1 MMLQDRVN
9 KQKKSILIQTIIFFL
24 MGSFF
29 AVHLAKA
36 ATVEITIDTLP
47 MVIEQ
52 MFTNINT
59 DPFSVKENIGV
70 IWIVALGCLCSYVMR
85 IEKIKRLM
93 PKDGYG
99 SSRWA
104 NDKEI
109 KRLAKGKNLLLA
121 DNVKLSTNTRYT
133 KINNNVMVLGTSGS
147 GKTRFYVKPN
157 MMESA
162 QKNIFSGMIITDPK
176 KELCIETADMMK
188 KHGYNIK
195 IFDVKDFSGDCW
207 NPFDYFYDDTDVISF
222 VKSLM
227 ANTDGDGKKGTSSP
241 RN

>member
-70 IWIVALGCLCSYVMR
+70 IWIIYGLAHIFVACFG
-85 IEKIKRLM
+85 I
-93 PKDGYG
+93 
-99 SSRWA
+99 
-104 NDKEI
+104 
-109 KRLAKGKNLLLA
+109 
-121 DNVKLSTNTRYT
+121 
-133 KINNNVMVLGTSGS
+133 
-147 GKTRFYVKPN
+147 RFSKKKMIYR
-157 MMESA
+157 M
-162 QKNIFSGMIITDPK
+162 QNIS
-176 KELCIETADMMK
+176 
-188 KHGYNIK
+188 
-195 IFDVKDFSGDCW
+195 
-207 NPFDYFYDDTDVISF
+207 
-222 VKSLM
+222 
-227 ANTDGDGKKGTSSP
+227 
-241 RN
+241 

>member
-1 MMLQDRVN
+1 
-9 KQKKSILIQTIIFFL
+9 

-121 DNVKLSTNTRYT
+121 DNV
-133 KINNNVMVLGTSGS
+133 
-147 GKTRFYVKPN
+147 
-157 MMESA
+157 
-162 QKNIFSGMIITDPK
+162 
-176 KELCIETADMMK
+176 
-188 KHGYNIK
+188 
-195 IFDVKDFSGDCW
+195 
-207 NPFDYFYDDTDVISF
+207 
-222 VKSLM
+222 
-227 ANTDGDGKKGTSSP
+227 
-241 RN
+241 

>member
-24 MGSFF
+24 IGSFF

-59 DPFSVKENIGV
+59 NPFSVKENIGV

-109 KRLAKGKNLLLA
+109 KR
-121 DNVKLSTNTRYT
+121 
-133 KINNNVMVLGTSGS
+133 
-147 GKTRFYVKPN
+147 
-157 MMESA
+157 
-162 QKNIFSGMIITDPK
+162 
-176 KELCIETADMMK
+176 
-188 KHGYNIK
+188 
-195 IFDVKDFSGDCW
+195 
-207 NPFDYFYDDTDVISF
+207 
-222 VKSLM
+222 
-227 ANTDGDGKKGTSSP
+227 
-241 RN
+241 